1 MTNFLE
7 IQKNASDQLNSWL
20 RNNCNAT
27 IADPEEIQKRFNGK
41 FGKSWNIPGDPP
53 LILLLTK
60 EFPYEPPRIA
70 LRDTKM
76 CLEWPHVEK
85 DGLLCVF
92 QPNTNIRSDAPQ
104 LVTQELLNR
113 AKNLIEKNS
122 TLDVDA
128 EFRTEFYSYWSISA
142 ENKNSYRSIVES
154 GGPTRK
160 IAIWRPENNA
170 RSHRIFGETCL
181 AIDNWLSN
189 FRIKATIDKG
199 KQEEALLIWL
209 DAPLVPKQYPNNAKD
224 VYGLLPETLKSD
236 VDIIKLFVRDLDLDV
251 LIGAS
256 TATGNCYGAVCLGYP
271 DYRKAQNGFRKGK
284 MPLNHQKRFA
294 TTHIRQLNK
303 GTVERLD
310 CSWVHG
316 RDQNEEAQI
325 LAETKVII
333 IGCGAL
339 GASVAVLLAKA
350 GVGSFHFID
359 GETLERPNTS
369 RHPLGAEKVGQN
381 KATALSTQLKQR
393 FPHLKLVTST
403 EDIVSASNISNF
415 DDMGSADLVISATG
429 VWSSMSLIADAADDW
444 TTPLQTIWQEPRALA
459 VHSVITLAFSSSL
472 RSGFSPCGEPKFE
485 ITSQE
490 AKDEWRSIPAC
501 GGMFTPYGAT
511 DLAFTSGFCAAESLK
526 VLKATPARS
535 FHAIWVA
542 SEERL
547 KSDNAQYSNDFR
559 EKFNPSPQGGAYYR
573 AWTAPE
579 S

>member
-1 MTNFLE
+1 MTDFLE
-7 IQKNASDQLNSWL
+7 IRKNASDQLNSWL
-20 RNNCNAT
+20 RNNYNAT
-27 IADPEEIQKRFNGK
+27 IADHEEIQKRFNGK

-70 LRDTKM
+70 LCDAKM
-76 CLEWPHVEK
+76 CLKWSHVEK

-104 LVTQELLNR
+104 RVTQDLIND
-113 AKNLIEKNS
+113 AKKLIEENS
-122 TLDVDA
+122 TLEVDA
-128 EFRTEFYSYWSISA
+128 DFRNEFNSYWSISA
-142 ENKNSYRSIVES
+142 DNNNSYRSIVKS

-160 IAIWRPENNA
+160 IVIWRPEDYP
-170 RSHRIFGETCL
+170 RSHRIFGETSL

-199 KQEEALLIWL
+199 KHEEALLIWL
-209 DAPLVPKQYPNNAKD
+209 DAPLVPKQYPNNAND
-224 VYGLLPETLKSD
+224 VYGLLPETLKND
-236 VDIIKLFVRDLDLDV
+236 EDIIKLFVRDLDLDV

-256 TATGNCYGAVCLGYP
+256 TADGNCYGAVCLDYP
-271 DYRKAQNGFRKGK
+271 DFRKAQNGFRQGNI
-284 MPLNHQKRFA
+284 PLSRKQIFA
-294 TTHIRQLNK
+294 TSPKRKLIK

-316 RDQNEEAQI
+316 RDQNEEVRI
-325 LAETKVII
+325 LEETKVII

-381 KATALSTQLKQR
+381 KATALSTHLKQR

-415 DDMGSADLVISATG
+415 DDLASAGLVISATG
-429 VWSSMSLIADAADDW
+429 VWSSMSLIADAAEDW

-459 VHSVITLAFSSSL
+459 VHSVVTLAFSSSL
-472 RSGFSPCGEPKFE
+472 RCGFNPCGGPKFE
-485 ITSQE
+485 ITSQ
-490 AKDEWRSIPAC
+490 KTTDEWRSIPAC

-535 FHAIWVA
+535 LHAIWVA

-547 KSDNAQYSNDFR
+547 KSENAQYSNEFR
-559 EKFNPSPQGGAYYR
+559 EKFDPSPQGGAYYR
-573 AWTAPE
+573 AWIAPE
-579 S
+579 R